1 MSTRSNIYLK
11 LKEETKGTTI
21 KFDPTKLPQPEGECT
36 FKIKDVVVPKDAKFM
51 RIYHHWD
58 GYTSGVGATLNEY
71 YKDYDTILNLLAMGD
86 MSSINDRI
94 TSYQGWRNEDT
105 PPKFLGD
112 TAISKRWNKKKGKSV
127 ERVVKI
133 TTKNGKLS
141 AKYAIREEYAYLFD
155 GEKWLVSFF
164 RYNEKTNKYR
174 CTGWL
179 NLARVLKRV
188 AKNGKE

>member
-86 MSSINDRI
+86 MSSINEKV
-94 TSYQGWRNEDT
+94 TSYQGWRNENT
-105 PPKFLGD
+105 PPQFFGD
-112 TAISKRWNKKKGKSV
+112 KVKVKHYNYEKGKSV
-127 ERVVKI
+127 TRTQKI
-133 TTKNGKLS
+133 TDKNGQLIAEK
-141 AKYAIREEYAYLFD
+141 AIREEYAYLFD
-155 GEKWLVSFF
+155 GEKWWVAF
-164 RYNEKTNKYR
+164 YGWNEKTEKSY

-179 NLARVLKRV
+179 DLAEVLEKGED
-188 AKNGKE
+188 AF